1 MSATVTDTSVQ
12 AARPAPASGRAIEP
26 VPDKSVDAVITDP
39 PYFDFVHYSELSDF
53 FYAWLA
59 PVLRGEYEY
68 FTPPDSSH
76 TSEVQDRHPAK
87 FASKLARVFGECRR
101 VLKDDG
107 ILSFSFHHSRAEG
120 WVSIYEAVT
129 AAGFEVVA
137 AHPIYGEMKGASP
150 KSSTKEP
157 ITLDAV
163 LVCKKS
169 AGVHARAE
177 NLAEEIRLKT
187 ESICR
192 ELQASGFSLS
202 QADTY
207 VVAMSNALAVG
218 SRAGLTPTE
227 MPDLL
232 SKFTLPR

>member
-1 MSATVTDTSVQ
+1 M
-12 AARPAPASGRAIEP
+12 
-26 VPDKSVDAVITDP
+26 
-39 PYFDFVHYSELSDF
+39 
-53 FYAWLA
+53 
-59 PVLRGEYEY
+59 RGEYEY
-68 FTPPDSSH
+68 FAPPDSSH
-76 TSEVQDRHPAK
+76 ANEVQDRHPAK

-107 ILSFSFHHSRAEG
+107 VLSFSFHHSRVEG
-120 WVSIYEAVT
+120 WMSIYEAVI

-169 AGVHARAE
+169 AGVRGRAE
-177 NLAEEIRLKT
+177 NLADEIGLKA
-187 ESICR
+187 ESICKK
-192 ELQASGFSLS
+192 LQASGFSLS

-207 VVAMSNALAVG
+207 VVAMSNAPAAG
-218 SRAGLTPTE
+218 SHAGLTPPE
-227 MPDLL
+227 MREL
-232 SKFTLPR
+232 